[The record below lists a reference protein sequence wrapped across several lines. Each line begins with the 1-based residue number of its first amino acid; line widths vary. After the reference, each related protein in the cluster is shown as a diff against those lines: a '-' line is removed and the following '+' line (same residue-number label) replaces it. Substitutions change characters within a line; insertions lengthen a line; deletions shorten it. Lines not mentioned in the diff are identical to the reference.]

1 MLEHPGRPM
10 TDRTWTWWTHSLMR
24 LTANLPLWPP
34 IHANT
39 HAHHGEGQ
47 RPLPAWFSST
57 YKHTRVRG
65 RNLEPRSPQLYTC
78 RFSLSNYF
86 AIVPVI
92 QVHSPGGR
100 NIGKGESPTGGM
112 QEGWAVSS
120 GCGPGLYRDIASS
133 SWLNHQCWASTI
145 IYLTLNEERHI
156 FWVLGFEKSG

>member
-1 MLEHPGRPM
+1 MEESHHSYNDSKMYKNRKYGAVGSATGAGSSREHKVALTGLLREHTTEMESRELLKTAKGLNAGTSGRPM

-65 RNLEPRSPQLYTC
+65 RNQGPLNFIHAGLVS
-78 RFSLSNYF
+78 
-86 AIVPVI
+86 AI
-92 QVHSPGGR
+92 
-100 NIGKGESPTGGM
+100 
-112 QEGWAVSS
+112 
-120 GCGPGLYRDIASS
+120 
-133 SWLNHQCWASTI
+133 
-145 IYLTLNEERHI
+145 TL
-156 FWVLGFEKSG
+156 L